1 MRLEHYI
8 IPRKYDSLGR
18 TSQSGGSV
26 RISSQKLTIPP
37 KQNPKQQQQIRKK
50 KPQKLHSAGNQVG
63 SKIN

>member
-1 MRLEHYI
+1 MRLEHYT

-50 KPQKLHSAGNQVG
+50 KPQKIA
-63 SKIN
+63 

>member
-8 IPRKYDSLGR
+8 IPGKYDSLGR

-50 KPQKLHSAGNQVG
+50 KPQKIA
-63 SKIN
+63 